1 MFEGII
7 DGLTQT
13 ISVAG
18 FDVPVWAFVAAA
30 LMLGAFIIDI
40 EKRRRS

>member
-13 ISVAG
+13 VSVAG
-18 FDVPVWAFVAAA
+18 GDVPVWAFVAAA
-30 LMLGAFIIDI
+30 LMIAAFLIDYD
-40 EKRRRS
+40 KRRRS